1 MTILVKLWHAE
12 HKIAG
17 SLKDENERI
26 QEDMVHQQLNGLL
39 VLNNTC
45 IAINTMSE
53 S

>member
-12 HKIAG
+12 RKIAG